1 MLLGINF
8 VKDIK
13 NDLEASRVPQIKA
26 YNVPSF
32 GEGEVGTLHGG
43 RSDSNGYKFLTI
55 HLFGSPK
62 VKVVK
67 GCTVTFNGPDGSFTI
82 KSDTKDIESYY
93 SSKLQKGVTEFEI
106 FLDKD
111 NLTQLKKPI
120 DEMTLDFG
128 KSGLF
133 KKHQYSFKVDG
144 KKFKKFLLEK
154 KA

>member
-8 VKDIK
+8 IKDIK
-13 NDLEASRVPQIKA
+13 NDLEASRVPQIES

-43 RSDSNGYKFLTI
+43 RSDTNGYKFFTI

-62 VKVVK
+62 IKVVK
-67 GCTVTFNGPDGSFTI
+67 GCTVTFNGPEGSFSI

-93 SSKLQKGVTEFEI
+93 SSKLKKGVTELEL
-106 FLDKD
+106 FLDKE
-111 NLTQLKKPI
+111 NLDRMKKPVE
-120 DEMTLDFG
+120 EMTLDFG

-133 KKHQYSFKVDG
+133 KKHEYTFKVDP
-144 KKFKKFLLEK
+144 KKFKKFLVEK
-154 KA
+154 RG